1 MTQEWSPSSWRGKNT
16 KHRVEYGDDAGVE
29 RACDVL
35 SKLPGLVAPQEV
47 LALQGALAEAAAGRA
62 FVLHGG
68 DCVERFIDCNE
79 ETISNKLKIMLQ
91 MSTVLTYAARKPVVR
106 IGRIAGQYFKPRSSN
121 TEIVNGEEVLTYRGD
136 TVHQFAAGPQGRTP
150 DPNRLVQGYFHA
162 AATLNFL
169 RAGTNAGFA
178 DLHHPYSW
186 NLHSIESLPDWP
198 RYKEILD
205 RIIDAVSFMES
216 FGGLREDI
224 VGKVDFYTSH
234 EGLHLPYEES
244 LTRRLPDGRY
254 LNVGAHLLWIGDR
267 TRSLDDAHVE
277 YFRGIAN
284 PIAVKIGPGAKPG
297 GIVALAE
304 RLDPERA
311 PGRLT
316 FITRLGANRVEE
328 LLRPLV
334 AAVKETG
341 RQVLWSCDPMH
352 GNTATIENGTK
363 TRHFDNILQEI
374 TKTFGVMGDAGPA
387 GVHFELTGEEVTECL
402 GGGSRLGPADLS
414 RDYRSYCDPR
424 LNYAQS
430 MEMAFLIAGLLAG
443 R

>member
-1 MTQEWSPSSWRGKNT
+1 MTQEWSPSSWRKRPA
-16 KHRVEYGDDAGVE
+16 KHQIDYTDKAALAHACGVL
-29 RACDVL
+29 AQ
-35 SKLPGLVAPQEV
+35 LPGLVAPQEV
-47 LALQGALAEAAAGRA
+47 FALQASLAEAAAGRA

-68 DCVERFIDCNE
+68 DCVERFIDCNK
-79 ETISNKLKIMLQ
+79 ETILNKLKIMLQ

-121 TEIVNGEEVLTYRGD
+121 AEVVDGEEVLTYRGD
-136 TVHQFAAGPQGRTP
+136 TVNQFAAGPAGRSP
-150 DPNRLVQGYFHA
+150 DPSRLVQGYFHA

-169 RAGTNAGFA
+169 RAETGAGFA

-186 NLHSIESLPDWP
+186 NLYSIESLPDWP

-216 FGGLREDI
+216 FGGLKEDI

-234 EGLHLPYEES
+234 EGLHLPYEEA

-254 LNVGAHLLWIGDR
+254 LNLGAHLLWIGDR
-267 TRSLDDAHVE
+267 TRGIDEAHVE

-284 PIAVKIGPGAKPG
+284 PIAVKVGPKTSPDEL
-297 GIVALAE
+297 VALAD
-304 RLDPERA
+304 RLDPEQV

-316 FITRLGANRVEE
+316 FITRLGVDRVEE
-328 LLRPLV
+328 LLPPLV
-334 AAVKETG
+334 TAVENSG

-352 GNTATIENGTK
+352 GNTAAVADGTK
-363 TRHFDNILQEI
+363 TRHFDDILAEI
-374 TKTFGVMGDAGPA
+374 TKTFAVMGDRDPA

-402 GGGSRLGPADLS
+402 GGGARLAPADLA
-414 RDYRSYCDPR
+414 RDYQSYCDPR
-424 LNYAQS
+424 LNYGQS
-430 MEMAFLIAGLLAG
+430 MEMAFLIARLLGG